1 MKLVNVCGDGNCFFR
16 AIAHQLYG
24 DESQHQKVREEAVQ
38 EVIKNSNR
46 YSNFVAGSFDKYVSN
61 LSTDR
66 EWADN
71 AAIQATSNAFRIS
84 IEILN
89 DSERI
94 PSYTILPFHEDYVAS
109 PQHVVVGYIGNVH
122 YVSTEFHEP
131 FPPAMWG
138 GSIAGSSREFVNTCP
153 VDGPLTWLVYSMA
166 LVEGFSHYILEK
178 LPIMLKI
185 FESFQAGNSV
195 KGKMLWYESQLKKN
209 FDKTRT
215 NILNMYGSEAL
226 QFFEPFGNVNKVSY
240 DSSCNNPLCV
250 PRNPKLSSL
259 VKLTDIIGDNKGIRR
274 AKIKISSYKEVCF
287 TCNLGEVTR
296 KVKDLPLII
305 SISGDQFKEKENI
318 PGQLIINGESN
329 LNMLV
334 LVTICS

>member
-1 MKLVNVCGDGNCFFR
+1 M
-16 AIAHQLYG
+16 Y
-24 DESQHQKVREEAVQ
+24 
-38 EVIKNSNR
+38 
-46 YSNFVAGSFDKYVSN
+46 
-61 LSTDR
+61 
-66 EWADN
+66 
-71 AAIQATSNAFRIS
+71 
-84 IEILN
+84 
-89 DSERI
+89 DSE
-94 PSYTILPFHEDYVAS
+94 
-109 PQHVVVGYIGNVH
+109 
-122 YVSTEFHEP
+122 
-131 FPPAMWG
+131 
-138 GSIAGSSREFVNTCP
+138 
-153 VDGPLTWLVYSMA
+153 PL
-166 LVEGFSHYILEK
+166 K
-178 LPIMLKI
+178 
-185 FESFQAGNSV
+185 
-195 KGKMLWYESQLKKN
+195 
-209 FDKTRT
+209 
-215 NILNMYGSEAL
+215 
-226 QFFEPFGNVNKVSY
+226 FFEPLGKVNKVSY